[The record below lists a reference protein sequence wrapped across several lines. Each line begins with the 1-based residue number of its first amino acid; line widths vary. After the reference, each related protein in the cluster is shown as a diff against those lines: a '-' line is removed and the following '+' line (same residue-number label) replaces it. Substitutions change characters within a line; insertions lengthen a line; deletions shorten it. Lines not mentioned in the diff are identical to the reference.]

1 MYNSVFPNVW
11 TGLSVKKIFLRN
23 TARFFVL
30 SPSEEMLI
38 LSALDFKELE
48 IRVRPRFFDQVGHET
63 MYASSGNEHFFTK

>member
-1 MYNSVFPNVW
+1 MS
-11 TGLSVKKIFLRN
+11 GLDSRSKKIFLRN

-48 IRVRPRFFDQVGHET
+48 IRDRHRFSGRIGHKK
-63 MYASSGNEHFFTK
+63 MYASSGNKHFFTK